1 MPKATAKS
9 QNQLAKREQILQG
22 AMQVFL
28 RSGFAG
34 TSMDRVAAEAGVSK
48 QTIYSHFRDKEGLF
62 KALIEQATI
71 DRFATFFG
79 SGEFAGSP
87 TVLLRQLAETYF
99 TQVAN
104 EPNYVA
110 LLRIIIS
117 ESERFPAL
125 AKLYNYCVVERGR
138 QLLSDYLRSQTEFT
152 IADPEAVA
160 QIFFGSL
167 VSFVIV
173 QEMLYGKE
181 FQSLTYDRLIDSLIN
196 SVLAQRSD
204 RAD

>member
-79 SGEFAGSP
+79 SGQFEGSP
-87 TVLLRQLAETYF
+87 AVLLRQLAETYF
-99 TQVAN
+99 TKVAN

-125 AKLYNYCVVERGR
+125 AKLYNNCVVERGR
-138 QLLSDYLRSQTEFT
+138 QLLSEYLRSQTELA

-167 VSFVIV
+167 VSFVIA

-181 FQSLTYDRLIDSLIN
+181 FQGLTYDRLIDSLMN
-196 SVLAQRSD
+196 LLLAQR
-204 RAD
+204 